1 MNPLKKISGILSL
14 FCLLV
19 ACHGTDEGV
28 PSATGYAD
36 VRFTALPATD
46 AQTKAD
52 GSTEGLN
59 EGGRVVVYAWQGKTP
74 SETDKYAYSNRYTF
88 HLNNGV
94 CNLAPLSADMK
105 LPVGNGYAFYALS
118 TNHADLP
125 VPAMESGSR
134 TATLQNGVD
143 YLMAV
148 SSSHKVEGSAG
159 SPIPLTFR
167 HIATRVV
174 LTVKP
179 AGTDGYV
186 SATGLTASIAPIDS
200 TGSYIDLSKT
210 WNAGTH
216 NDMIYW
222 RAGTDVTGGTPL
234 DKANGQVKAASKT
247 QGSDTEFTVSFIL
260 LPVAGKAQIPLQFDF
275 TGIQFTASGTPANKR
290 YSAVLTAP
298 DGGLKGGSEYKITA
312 QISRKAVTFNTSL
325 LQNPWTSGEG
335 IGVDE
340 VIEVDPK

>member
-1 MNPLKKISGILSL
+1 MKNSILNILCLAGLLTACSGSDDRLP
-14 FCLLV
+14 V
-19 ACHGTDEGV
+19 VEE
-28 PSATGYAD
+28 GYAA
-36 VRFTALPATD
+36 VRFTASQAVGR
-46 AQTKAD
+46 QTKAD
-52 GSTEGLN
+52 SGTDGLTAN
-59 EGGRVVVYAWQGKTP
+59 GHVAVYAWQGKTP
-74 SETDKYAYSNRYTF
+74 AEAEKYAYSNSYTF
-88 HLNNGV
+88 HLENNT
-94 CNLAPLSADMK
+94 CNLVPLSGEMK
-105 LPVGNGYAFYALS
+105 LPVGEGYNFYALS
-118 TNHADLP
+118 SNDASLLA
-125 VPAMESGSR
+125 PAMETGNR
-134 TATLQNGVD
+134 TVTLQNGVD

-148 SSSHKVEGSAG
+148 SGSHKVEGSAG

-179 AGTDGYV
+179 AGTEGYV
-186 SATGLTASIAPIDS
+186 AATGLTASIAPIDS

-210 WNAGTH
+210 WDAGTH
-216 NDMIYW
+216 KDMIYW
-222 RAGTDVTGGTPL
+222 GAEADVTGGTPL

-247 QGSDTEFTVSFIL
+247 QGSETEFTVSFIL

-275 TGIQFTASGTPANKR
+275 TGIQFTSGGTPANKR
-290 YSAVLTAP
+290 YTAVLSAP

-312 QISRKAVTFNTSL
+312 QISRKAVAFNTSL

>member
-19 ACHGTDEGV
+19 ACSGTDEEV

-59 EGGRVVVYAWQGKTP
+59 EGGRVVVYVWQGKTP

-125 VPAMESGSR
+125 V
-134 TATLQNGVD
+134 QQW
-143 YLMAV
+143 
-148 SSSHKVEGSAG
+148 
-159 SPIPLTFR
+159 
-167 HIATRVV
+167 
-174 LTVKP
+174 KP
-179 AGTDGYV
+179 AVG
-186 SATGLTASIAPIDS
+186 SQSCKTG
-200 TGSYIDLSKT
+200 
-210 WNAGTH
+210 W
-216 NDMIYW
+216 
-222 RAGTDVTGGTPL
+222 
-234 DKANGQVKAASKT
+234 
-247 QGSDTEFTVSFIL
+247 
-260 LPVAGKAQIPLQFDF
+260 
-275 TGIQFTASGTPANKR
+275 
-290 YSAVLTAP
+290 
-298 DGGLKGGSEYKITA
+298 IT
-312 QISRKAVTFNTSL
+312 
-325 LQNPWTSGEG
+325 
-335 IGVDE
+335 
-340 VIEVDPK
+340 

>member
-1 MNPLKKISGILSL
+1 MSL

-59 EGGRVVVYAWQGKTP
+59 EGGRVVVYAWQGKIP

-134 TATLQNGVD
+134 TAILQNGVD

-148 SSSHKVEGSAG
+148 SGSQSVSG
-159 SPIPLTFR
+159 SDAVTIPLAFR

-275 TGIQFTASGTPANKR
+275 TGIQFTVSGTPANKR

>member
-1 MNPLKKISGILSL
+1 MSL

-19 ACHGTDEGV
+19 ACSGTDEGV

-59 EGGRVVVYAWQGKTP
+59 EGGRVVVYAWQGKIP

-125 VPAMESGSR
+125 VPAMETGSR
-134 TATLQNGVD
+134 TAILQNGVD

-148 SSSHKVEGSAG
+148 SGSHKVEGSAG

-210 WNAGTH
+210 WDANTH

-222 RAGTDVTGGTPL
+222 GAEADVTGGTPL
-234 DKANGQVKAASKT
+234 DKANGQVKAASK
-247 QGSDTEFTVSFIL
+247 QGSETEFTVSFIL

-290 YSAVLTAP
+290 YTAVLTAP

-312 QISRKAVTFNTSL
+312 QISRKSVTFNTSL
-325 LQNPWTSGEG
+325 LQNSWTSGEG

>member
-19 ACHGTDEGV
+19 ACGGTDEEV

-59 EGGRVVVYAWQGKTP
+59 EGGRVVVYAWQGKIP

-125 VPAMESGSR
+125 VPAMETGSR
-134 TATLQNGVD
+134 TAILQNGVD

-148 SSSHKVEGSAG
+148 SGSQSVSG
-159 SPIPLTFR
+159 SEAVTIPLAFR
-167 HIATRVV
+167 HIATQIV

-179 AGTDGYV
+179 AGTNGYT
-186 SATGLTASIAPIDS
+186 SAESLTAAIAPIDS
-200 TGSYIDLSKT
+200 CGSYIDLSAT
-210 WNAGTH
+210 WADETPNG
-216 NDMIYW
+216 MIYW
-222 RAGTDVTGGTPL
+222 GTGVSGGMPL
-234 DKANGQVKAASKT
+234 GQANGQVKAGDKVDS
-247 QGSDTEFTVSFIL
+247 GSNFTVSFIL
-260 LPVAGKAQIPLQFDF
+260 LPVAANAQIPLQFDF
-275 TGIQFTASGTPANKR
+275 KGIEFATGGKQAGKR
-290 YSAVLTAP
+290 YTARLNVSS
-298 DGGLKGGSEYKITA
+298 DGLKGGYTYAFDVS
-312 QISRKAVTFNTSL
+312 ISRQAASFSPLPQV
-325 LQNPWTSGEG
+325 NPWVVDG
-335 IGVDE
+335 INLDE